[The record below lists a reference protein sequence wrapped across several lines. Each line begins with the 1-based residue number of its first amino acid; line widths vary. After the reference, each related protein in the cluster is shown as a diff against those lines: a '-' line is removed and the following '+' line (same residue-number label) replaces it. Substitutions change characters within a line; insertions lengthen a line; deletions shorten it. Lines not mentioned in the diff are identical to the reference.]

1 MGFRRCTTA
10 VAAVALWATAAAAAA
25 QAVSVGDA
33 TRDNPVDVSAFKPT
47 RSGRLVGGRVVG
59 AAEPNTAAAF
69 FTKIFV
75 PDGLGYFC
83 GGSLLDARHVL
94 TRAGCRAQPGDVL
107 RIGGTGIFDGLEHT
121 VAAVANHPQWNATGD
136 LYDVAVL
143 TIANPPTTA
152 AVAAAGLV
160 PVRLNG
166 WAWSE
171 ADTVKPEAF
180 TVAGFGAVDEA
191 ATTGGSPQLKAGQQ
205 PLSPWATCRA
215 ITDQIPLPLVID
227 AQVCTNMDAA
237 GTAGLCANDMGGPLY
252 IPYEYQGAVSFE
264 LFGVASYWVASMD
277 GAVCPTA
284 GLPNVFTRVE
294 KVRTWVWGVLQ
305 AGW

>member
-1 MGFRRCTTA
+1 MSFRRCSTA
-10 VAAVALWATAAAAAA
+10 LAAAVALSATAAVAVA
-25 QAVSVGDA
+25 QKVSLGDA
-33 TRDNPVDVSAFKPT
+33 TRANPVDVSSFKPT

-59 AAEPNTAAAF
+59 PNEPNTAAVF

-94 TRAGCRAQPGDVL
+94 TRAGCQVQVGDVL
-107 RIGGTGIFDGLEHT
+107 RIGGVGIFDGLEYT
-121 VAAVANHPQWNATGD
+121 VGAVANHPQWDTAGD

-152 AVAAAGLV
+152 EIASAGLV

-166 WAWSE
+166 WVWSE
-171 ADTVKPEAF
+171 EDTVKPESF
-180 TVAGFGAVDEA
+180 NVAGFGAVDA
-191 ATTGGSPQLKAGQQ
+191 AGTTGGSPQLKVGEQ
-205 PLSPWATCRA
+205 PLTPWATCKN
-215 ITDQIPLPLVID
+215 ITDQIPIPLAID

-237 GTAGLCANDMGGPLY
+237 GSTGLCANDMGGPLY
-252 IPYEYQGAVSFE
+252 ITYGSVQQ
-264 LFGVASYWVASMD
+264 LFGVASYWVASVD
-277 GAVCPTA
+277 GARCPTA
-284 GLPNVFTRVE
+284 GLPNVYTRVE